1 MVSRRRHMR
10 FGNDGDRLVSPGA
23 SGSTPMPA
31 KVAAN
36 AITMMFE
43 FTEAMKLP
51 SVVFDSATHRYLGA
65 SWSVALVT
73 GSIRRN
79 DFVCSACFTS
89 APTSADFD
97 KSASTAV
104 GRNKA
109 DRFLSRERDDI
120 RLSIRS
126 SVMTGRGTSARLETT
141 PSSRHGIL
149 RGRPLAAV
157 DPQVQA
163 RSGSR
168 RGDLEDA
175 RSFMENVTSA
185 PVLIIACL
193 VALTSPTSDI
203 NSLFAG
209 ASIYAAVQNLMLAA
223 RAQDL
228 GTVLTTFNIWIE
240 DVLRAEFGLPDDAKP
255 VAIIPVGYPDGQ
267 RFGPTTR
274 KPVETV
280 TFWESWGSTR
290 QRMSLTSA
298 AD

>member
-1 MVSRRRHMR
+1 MEPVQRRLHVS
-10 FGNDGDRLVSPGA
+10 
-23 SGSTPMPA
+23 
-31 KVAAN
+31 
-36 AITMMFE
+36 AI
-43 FTEAMKLP
+43 
-51 SVVFDSATHRYLGA
+51 
-65 SWSVALVT
+65 AL
-73 GSIRRN
+73 
-79 DFVCSACFTS
+79 
-89 APTSADFD
+89 
-97 KSASTAV
+97 
-104 GRNKA
+104 
-109 DRFLSRERDDI
+109 
-120 RLSIRS
+120 
-126 SVMTGRGTSARLETT
+126 
-141 PSSRHGIL
+141 
-149 RGRPLAAV
+149 
-157 DPQVQA
+157 
-163 RSGSR
+163 
-168 RGDLEDA
+168 
-175 RSFMENVTSA
+175 MENVTSA

-267 RFGPTTR
+267 RCGPTTR